1 MGIFDF
7 LKKKSREVLVFS
19 PFKGKVVMLED
30 VPDEAF
36 AKRMIGDGIAI
47 LPRADIVKNALASK
61 VDVFK
66 TNHALAYEI
75 GEFEIIVHIGIETVS
90 LKGEGFR
97 LLVENGMF
105 YPIETDIVKV
115 DRAFIEEK
123 GLSIISPIVSPT
135 MHLATSCEILAQAGQ
150 EVDYGDPLLKFTLK

>member
-7 LKKKSREVLVFS
+7 LKKKSREVQVFS
-19 PFKGKVVMLED
+19 PFKGSAVMLDD

-36 AKRMIGDGIAI
+36 AKRMIGDGIAV
-47 LPRADIVKNALASK
+47 LPSADIVKNALTAQ

-75 GEFEIIVHIGIETVS
+75 GEFELIVHIGIETVS

-97 LLVENGMF
+97 LLVENGKQ
-105 YPIETDIVKV
+105 YSVKTDIVEV
-115 DRAFIEEK
+115 DRAFIEGK
-123 GLSIISPIVSPT
+123 GLSMISPIVSPT
-135 MHLATSCEILAQAGQ
+135 MHMVESLEVLVNAGQ
-150 EVDYGDPLLKFTLK
+150 EINYGDPLLKFTLK